1 MPVSASAAAGLLD
14 WLNPSQLDELRT
26 PRRERHRILLV
37 TRDPVG
43 GLMLSGM
50 LQDDYFVDR
59 VATETEA
66 LGQLVLDDKR
76 PDLILLDS
84 GWTDSEAYATLARL
98 KSEES
103 AAGIPVI
110 VLVPLID
117 DSAATKAIELGAADF
132 IPKPFSH
139 CIVKARLAN
148 QLELSRSRAE
158 LESIIEERTRE
169 LQHSRL
175 ELISRLSR
183 AAEYRDSETGMH
195 ILRMSKYSQIVALAS
210 GASANKAKLVLDAAP
225 MHDIGK
231 IGIPDSVLL
240 KPGKLDPGEW
250 KIMQSHCKIGGD
262 IMGHGDSELARSA
275 ALAAFTHHE
284 RYDGSGYPAGLSGES
299 IPWIG
304 RVVALADVFDA
315 LTSDRPYKRAWPMEL
330 AFDLIRTEA
339 GTHFDP
345 ELAAAF
351 LEAKTEIAEVMA
363 LYPD

>member
-1 MPVSASAAAGLLD
+1 MPLSPTIAR
-14 WLNPSQLDELRT
+14 ELRDA
-26 PRRERHRILLV
+26 RGERHRLLLV

-43 GLMLSGM
+43 GLMLSSM
-50 LQDDYFVDR
+50 LQDDYLVDR
-59 VATETEA
+59 AAGEEEA
-66 LGQLVLDDKR
+66 LNQLRRSGKR

-84 GWTDSEAYATLARL
+84 SWTDSEAFETLARL
-98 KSEES
+98 KSEDC

-110 VLVPLID
+110 MLVPIID
-117 DSAATKAIELGAADF
+117 DSAATKALELGASDF

-139 CIVKARLAN
+139 CIVKARIAN
-148 QLELSRSRAE
+148 QLELSRSRAD
-158 LESIIEERTRE
+158 LEGLIEERTRE
-169 LQHSRL
+169 LDHSRL
-175 ELISRLSR
+175 ELIRRLSR

-195 ILRMSKYSQIVALAS
+195 ILRMSKYSQIVALAA
-210 GASANKAKLVLDAAP
+210 GASASKAKLILDAAP

-240 KPGKLDPGEW
+240 KPGRLDEGEW
-250 KIMQSHCKIGGD
+250 KIMQGHCKIGGD

-275 ALAAFTHHE
+275 AIAALTHHE

-315 LTSDRPYKRAWPMEL
+315 LTSDRPYKRAWPMDL

-351 LEAKTEIAEVMA
+351 LEARTEIAEVMA